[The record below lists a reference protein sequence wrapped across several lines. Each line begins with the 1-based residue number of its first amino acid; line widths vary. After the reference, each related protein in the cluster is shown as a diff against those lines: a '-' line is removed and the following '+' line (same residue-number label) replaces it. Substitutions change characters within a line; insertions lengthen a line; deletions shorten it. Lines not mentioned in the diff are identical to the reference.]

1 MSDPIDRQAL
11 IKSFE
16 DELAEAKDFRDYF
29 VKLPNTVFEQ
39 SLCNEAV
46 KAWKLGIGIARHMPT
61 IDAVP
66 RQKYEEDMEN
76 AFAHGYTDAESKYRK
91 MIADGELVE
100 LPTVKEH
107 RDEAWEM
114 FSLITSVWYGKQYYF
129 MQDNGLVYSRK
140 SHLTMTKGDA
150 LDEFLKEIGSDA

>member
-29 VKLPNTVFEQ
+29 VKQPSTVFEQ
-39 SLCNEAV
+39 SLFNEAV
-46 KAWKLGIGIARHMPT
+46 KAWKLAIGIARAKPT

-66 RQKYEEDMEN
+66 RKKYEEDMEN
-76 AFAHGYTDAESKYRK
+76 AFAHGYTDSESNFRK

-100 LPTVKEH
+100 VVRCEYCEH
-107 RDEAWEM
+107 WKNEHLCECLSRHGTFETPKD
-114 FSLITSVWYGKQYYF
+114 FYCGYGKA
-129 MQDNGLVYSRK
+129 K
-140 SHLTMTKGDA
+140 
-150 LDEFLKEIGSDA
+150 

>member
-1 MSDPIDRQAL
+1 MRLIDA
-11 IKSFE
+11 
-16 DELAEAKDFRDYF
+16 DELMKHKGNCYDEEGHLLY
-29 VKLPNTVFEQ
+29 
-39 SLCNEAV
+39 AV
-46 KAWKLGIGIARHMPT
+46 GTGTIMRMPS

-66 RQKYEEDMEN
+66 RQKYEEDMKN

-150 LDEFLKEIGSDA
+150 LDEFLKEIELDA